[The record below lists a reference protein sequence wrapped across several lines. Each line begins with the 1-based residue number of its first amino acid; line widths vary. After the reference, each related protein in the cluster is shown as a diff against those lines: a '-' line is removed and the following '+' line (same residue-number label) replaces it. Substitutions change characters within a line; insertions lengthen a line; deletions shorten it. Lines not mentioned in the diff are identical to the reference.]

1 MMEVHGAEDRTPIP
15 FRQIP
20 RTLREAVIAAEDA
33 NYYTEGGISWRAIL
47 RAAMVNLRAH
57 AFVEGGSTITQQ
69 YVKDVYTGDRRTVAR
84 KVREAIIAL
93 KLSRRYSKKEIL
105 ARYLNEVYLG
115 HGSYGVQAAAQ
126 RYFGKAARNLS
137 LLQSATLA
145 GIIAAPSQFDP
156 ISNPKDAKGR
166 RNYVLKAMARL
177 GFVSHRTA
185 ARLSALPVR
194 TASQQRPPIPCCAGD
209 RVIRALDMLRA
220 FLL

>member
-1 MMEVHGAEDRTPIP
+1 MTSRSSGGERTFGPLRTNRPSGPVPRALGALLLAALFLAAFLAPTFLAMGRGARVANDVFARTRVPQAPHLPRTTFLYDRQGHLLMEVHGAEDRTPIP

-93 KLSRRYSKKEIL
+93 KLSRRYSKKAAKIPL
-105 ARYLNEVYLG
+105 SVFV
-115 HGSYGVQAAAQ
+115 GS
-126 RYFGKAARNLS
+126 LS
-137 LLQSATLA
+137 
-145 GIIAAPSQFDP
+145 
-156 ISNPKDAKGR
+156 
-166 RNYVLKAMARL
+166 
-177 GFVSHRTA
+177 
-185 ARLSALPVR
+185 
-194 TASQQRPPIPCCAGD
+194 
-209 RVIRALDMLRA
+209 
-220 FLL
+220 